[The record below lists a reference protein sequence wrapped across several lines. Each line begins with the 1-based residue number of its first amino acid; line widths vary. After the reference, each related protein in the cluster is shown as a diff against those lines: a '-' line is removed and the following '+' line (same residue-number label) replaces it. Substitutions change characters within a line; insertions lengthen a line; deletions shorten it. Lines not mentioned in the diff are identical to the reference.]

1 MSGGGRGGEV
11 KDREGVRWR
20 KYPDSSLICTTITP
34 SELLWKR
41 FGTELISAGCY
52 NLPAPASSP
61 FTAVHTSLK
70 EKPHN

>member
-34 SELLWKR
+34 SELLWKC

-61 FTAVHTSLK
+61 FTAVNTSLK